1 MLETLGMPSAS
12 DARYGAPPA
21 ASRSP
26 RRCNS
31 SVSVTRSMACWLS
44 PSAIICVKTRRC
56 WSRKKSSARRFSIAA
71 FSAWLSS
78 RIAPSTDRSASRLF
92 GNGFSNVA
100 SAGIS
105 AQKAGPSQFAF
116 SSLLNHN
123 LRVLAS
129 VGDFYFSNEH
139 FLVRSDAALC
149 VEAGRAST
157 GVPVHRFGNLCKTF
171 RPQKKQGRDFSRP
184 GLQQFC
190 GSKRRLRFFLY
201 GHFDLRGDVA
211 EHLDRH
217 LRFPDDLDRLGELHL
232 TLVGFE
238 ALRGKPFRNVGGGH
252 RTEHLIVFTGLA
264 RELQRYAIQQ
274 FGLLLRGLQL
284 GRSFLGERS
293 ANA

>member
-12 DARYGAPPA
+12 D
-21 ASRSP
+21 
-26 RRCNS
+26 
-31 SVSVTRSMACWLS
+31 TRSMACWLS

-78 RIAPSTDRSASRLF
+78 RIAPRTDRSASRLF
-92 GNGFSNVA
+92 GSGFSKVA
-100 SAGIS
+100 SAGIN
-105 AQKAGPSQFAF
+105 AQKASLSQFAF

-123 LRVLAS
+123 LR
-129 VGDFYFSNEH
+129 
-139 FLVRSDAALC
+139 
-149 VEAGRAST
+149 
-157 GVPVHRFGNLCKTF
+157 KTF

-201 GHFDLRGDVA
+201 GHFDLCGDVA

-232 TLVGFE
+232 TLVGLE

-252 RTEHLIVFTGLA
+252 RTEHLIVLAGLA
-264 RELQRYAIQQ
+264 RK
-274 FGLLLRGLQL
+274 F
-284 GRSFLGERS
+284 
-293 ANA
+293 

>member
-71 FSAWLSS
+71 FSALLSS
-78 RIAPSTDRSASRLF
+78 RIAPRTDRSASRLF
-92 GNGFSNVA
+92 GSGFSRVA
-100 SAGIS
+100 SAGINT
-105 AQKAGPSQFAF
+105 QKSGSFSIRFFFAIESQ
-116 SSLLNHN
+116 SP
-123 LRVLAS
+123 RIGKC
-129 VGDFYFSNEH
+129 GDFYFRNEH

-149 VEAGRAST
+149 VEAGRPST
-157 GVPVHRFGNLCKTF
+157 GMPVHCFGNLCKTF

-201 GHFDLRGDVA
+201 GHFDLCGDVA

-232 TLVGFE
+232 TLVGLE

-252 RTEHLIVFTGLA
+252 RTEHLIVLAGLA
-264 RELQRYAIQQ
+264 RK
-274 FGLLLRGLQL
+274 F
-284 GRSFLGERS
+284 
-293 ANA
+293 